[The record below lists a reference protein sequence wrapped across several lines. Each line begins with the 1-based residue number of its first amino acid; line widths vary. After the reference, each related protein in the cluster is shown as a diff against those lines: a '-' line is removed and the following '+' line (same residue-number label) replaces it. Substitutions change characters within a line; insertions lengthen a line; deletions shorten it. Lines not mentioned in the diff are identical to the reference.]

1 MSCNCNGKDGHE
13 HEHDEECHCGED
25 GMEQDPLGS
34 WGEAFEEAYFQL
46 QVEAMKKHI
55 KTRNQKT
62 IDKIAE
68 AVSEY
73 MLEETYGKDQEE
85 RDAKLAK
92 RLSGILA
99 KSPKK

>member
-1 MSCNCNGKDGHE
+1 MSCNCNGKHE
-13 HEHDEECHCGED
+13 HEHDEECHCEED

-34 WGEAFEEAYFQL
+34 WAEAFEEAYFQL

-55 KTRNQKT
+55 KTRHQNT
-62 IDKIAE
+62 IDKLAE

-73 MLEETYGKDQEE
+73 MMEETEDGHQEE

-92 RLSGILA
+92 RLSVILE